1 MTGRDNLVEMDRAV
15 ASIRVGHRQRRD
27 LGDLDALT
35 ESIATVGLLQP
46 ITITPGGLLVC
57 GARRLAA
64 VTQLGWRT
72 VNVWVR
78 AGMSTPLQRLLAEQ
92 HENTMR
98 QPLAPTEAADMYRE
112 LKALL
117 AEDAARRQARTRL
130 GTKDDTG
137 AAESAATFTG
147 PGDSRARAAQLVTG
161 RRSYTRLEQVGRL
174 QQLALEGDDEEVRRV
189 AAEALREVDQTRKVN
204 GPYRRVMRLV
214 DQSAADGQVDGPTAS
229 SSRPQPRIRRFL
241 LGLDDLAA
249 WVGAHDPAL
258 VGPAL
263 DDEQWGSLH
272 HLAEATTA
280 FVDAAGAAR
289 RASTDAA

>member
-15 ASIRVGHRQRRD
+15 ASIHVGHRQRRD
-27 LGDLDALT
+27 LGDLDALA

-64 VTQLGWRT
+64 VTLLGWRT

-78 AGMSTPLQRLLAEQ
+78 AGMSTPLQQLLAEQ

-98 QPLAPTEAADMYRE
+98 QPLAPTEAADLYRE

-117 AEDAARRQARTRL
+117 AEDAARRQVRTRV
-130 GTKDDTG
+130 GTQGDTG
-137 AAESAATFTG
+137 AAESAATLTG
-147 PGDSRARAAQLVTG
+147 TGDSRARAAQLVTG

-174 QQLALEGDDEEVRRV
+174 QQLAQEVDDEEVRRL
-189 AAEALREVDQTRKVN
+189 AADALREVDQTGKVN
-204 GPYRRVMRLV
+204 GAYRRVMRLV
-214 DQSAADGQVDGPTAS
+214 APSAVGEADAS
-229 SSRPQPRIRRFL
+229 ILPSRRPQPQVRRFL
-241 LGLDDLAA
+241 LGLEDLTA
-249 WVGAHDPAL
+249 WVGAHDPML

-263 DDEQWGSLH
+263 GEEQWHSLT
-272 HLAEATTA
+272 HLAEATTS
-280 FVDAAGAAR
+280 FVDAAEAAR
-289 RASTDAA
+289 RAATDAA

>member
-15 ASIRVGHRQRRD
+15 ASIHVGHRQRRD
-27 LGDLDALT
+27 LGDLDELAA
-35 ESIATVGLLQP
+35 SIAAVGLLQP

-64 VTQLGWRT
+64 VTLLGWRT

-78 AGMSTPLQRLLAEQ
+78 AGMSTPLQQLLAEQ

-98 QPLAPTEAADMYRE
+98 QPLAPTEAADLYRE

-130 GTKDDTG
+130 GTQDDTG
-137 AAESAATFTG
+137 AAESAATLTG
-147 PGDSRARAAQLVTG
+147 TGDSRARAAQLVTG

-174 QQLALEGDDEEVRRV
+174 QQLAQEVDDEEVRRL
-189 AAEALREVDQTRKVN
+189 ATDALREVDQTGKVN
-204 GPYRRVMRLV
+204 GAYRRVMRLV
-214 DQSAADGQVDGPTAS
+214 APPADGEADSPTAP
-229 SSRPQPRIRRFL
+229 SSRPWPQLRRFL
-241 LGLDDLAA
+241 LGLEDLTA
-249 WVGAHDPAL
+249 WVGAHDPTL

-263 DDEQWGSLH
+263 GEEQWHSLT
-272 HLAEATTA
+272 HLAQATTS

-289 RASTDAA
+289 RAATDAA